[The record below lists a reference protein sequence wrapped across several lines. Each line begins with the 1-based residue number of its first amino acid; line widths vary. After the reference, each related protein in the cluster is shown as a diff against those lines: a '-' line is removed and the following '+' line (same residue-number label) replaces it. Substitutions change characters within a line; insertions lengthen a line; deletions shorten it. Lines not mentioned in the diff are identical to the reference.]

1 MTIDW
6 IHFTPLS
13 SLAGGILIGLSAALL
28 VLANGHVAGGSGI
41 LGELLHM
48 RAGDVRWRV
57 AFLLGLI
64 IAPAI
69 FAIFLPYPAATIDAD
84 TGLLLIGGLLVGIGT
99 RYAGGCTSGHG
110 VCGLSRL
117 SLRSLVATSCF
128 MGSGVAVVFVMR
140 HLLG

>member
-6 IHFTPLS
+6 IHFTPLT

-28 VLANGHVAGGSGI
+28 VLANGHVAGISGI

-48 RAGDVRWRV
+48 RKGDIGWRV
-57 AFLLGLI
+57 AFLLGLF
-64 IAPAI
+64 IAPAA
-69 FAIFLPYPAATIDAD
+69 FATFLPYPAATIDANE
-84 TGLLLIGGLLVGIGT
+84 GMLLAGGLLVGIGT

-117 SLRSLVATSCF
+117 SLRSLVATLCF
-128 MGSGVAVVFVMR
+128 MGSGIAIVFVMR
-140 HLLG
+140 HLLA